1 MENNTNKNEIVD
13 KHLRMVEVF
22 PAKLSISR
30 EDLKKG
36 NYGNA
41 WVLGRTDMLFADM
54 PQKALT
60 KEQAQAVAR
69 FLYDVL
75 SVKENENG

>member
-1 MENNTNKNEIVD
+1 MAKNIVAQQE
-13 KHLRMVEVF
+13 RTVEASPVKF
-22 PAKLSISR
+22 SISR

-41 WVLGRTDMLFADM
+41 WVMGRPNMLIGDL
-54 PQKALT
+54 PQKPLT

-75 SVKENENG
+75 SVKEKKYE

>member
-1 MENNTNKNEIVD
+1 MAKDIVAQQM
-13 KHLRMVEVF
+13 RTVEAF
-22 PAKLSISR
+22 PVKLSISR
-30 EDLKKG
+30 DDLKKG

-41 WVLGRTDMLFADM
+41 WVIGKPNMLFGDL

-75 SVKENENG
+75 SVKEKNDEQEV

>member
-1 MENNTNKNEIVD
+1 MKNHCAKGIVAQQMRTVD
-13 KHLRMVEVF
+13 ASPV
-22 PAKLSISR
+22 KLSISR
-30 EDLKKG
+30 ADLKKG

-41 WVLGRTDMLFADM
+41 WVTGNPDMLFDDL
-54 PQKALT
+54 PHKALT
-60 KEQAQAVAR
+60 KEQALAVAK